1 MDEFLNPREKD
12 DMLNIRVMFEGR
24 TIPVLISR
32 EAMSDHFG
40 AEGNGPGELV
50 KAYVANSKEID
61 DKVLTRAV
69 PGQAYD
75 RNNPLVIHTKDL

>member
-1 MDEFLNPREKD
+1 VNEFLNPKEEG

-50 KAYVANSKEID
+50 RAYVADSQSID
-61 DKVLTRAV
+61 ARVLTRAV
-69 PGQAYD
+69 PGQPYGPS
-75 RNNPLVIHTKDL
+75 NPLVIHTKDL